1 MSNEEHLGLG
11 RGTEIL
17 NQFQPWFR
25 DVSDLKPFVLG
36 CQCLKHVSR
45 PPGTPPVHTRKP
57 AEMDV
62 DFYTK
67 TYGFD
72 PNIDLIITWLLFP
85 PQCETWTL
93 AAVLTAQKL
102 IELGGHS

>member
-1 MSNEEHLGLG
+1 METPKKTVETIFWGLG
-11 RGTEIL
+11 QDPKGFSPVKKPEKL
-17 NQFQPWFR
+17 
-25 DVSDLKPFVLG
+25 LKWMLIST
-36 CQCLKHVSR
+36 QRLAWLR
-45 PPGTPPVHTRKP
+45 
-57 AEMDV
+57 
-62 DFYTK
+62 
-67 TYGFD
+67 D